1 MLREQVHS
9 PFRWRLTE
17 IDQSV
22 NRQRCATGWTTHVSL
37 AVPFAGQPAR
47 DTPTPCAAAAAVIN
61 RKGGEK
67 PMRCKSGGVEREE
80 EMCREEAGGVRGAA
94 MAGPRLDLCGAPWNL
109 PPSRSRARSLPPL
122 PFLSVTHTRHTQGP
136 LPQVHRFGWE
146 ANGQVEFGPEYCT
159 RAI

>member
-9 PFRWRLTE
+9 PFRWCLTE

-67 PMRCKSGGVEREE
+67 PVRCKSGGVEREE
-80 EMCREEAGGVRGAA
+80 EMCRRRCVEKKRVEYVERPWPAPASISAGRHGTY
-94 MAGPRLDLCGAPWNL
+94 PRLA
-109 PPSRSRARSLPPL
+109 RALARYPL
-122 PFLSVTHTRHTQGP
+122 FPFSQ
-136 LPQVHRFGWE
+136 
-146 ANGQVEFGPEYCT
+146 
-159 RAI
+159 